1 MRADP
6 DELPRLVQRWS
17 GGDPTAF
24 DRLVSLLYDDLRRL
38 AHSHLQRERPG
49 HTLSTTALVHDVY
62 VQLAERTG
70 PVWQGRAQFFA
81 LVSRVMRNVL
91 VDYARRRNAGKRG
104 GGDVHM
110 ELGEASVVSD
120 GRAIDVLAVNEA
132 LERLMARDERLGRIV
147 EYRFFG
153 GMAEA
158 EIAEA
163 LGVST
168 RTVERDW
175 KRARAYLHTMLVGS
189 PPERDGG

>member
-1 MRADP
+1 MGADA

-17 GGDPTAF
+17 GGDTTAF
-24 DRLVSLLYDDLRRL
+24 DRLVSLLYDDLRQI

-104 GGDVHM
+104 GGDVHV
-110 ELGEASVVSD
+110 ELREGAATTE
-120 GRAIDVLAVNEA
+120 GRSFDLLALDQA
-132 LERLMARDERLGRIV
+132 LDHLTARDERLGHVV
-147 EYRFFG
+147 ECRFFG

-163 LGVST
+163 LGVSA

-175 KRARAYLHTMLVGS
+175 KRARAYLHSMLTALPS
-189 PPERDGG
+189 PDGA

>member
-1 MRADP
+1 MSAQDCARSEGRSVRSGCRTSARRWGGRSGEHGGAADRGGHGADRRTTGDGRDAGGGLLRGIATAGLTVGGASARLPAWLMRADP

-104 GGDVHM
+104 GGD
-110 ELGEASVVSD
+110 
-120 GRAIDVLAVNEA
+120 
-132 LERLMARDERLGRIV
+132 
-147 EYRFFG
+147 
-153 GMAEA
+153 
-158 EIAEA
+158 
-163 LGVST
+163 
-168 RTVERDW
+168 
-175 KRARAYLHTMLVGS
+175 
-189 PPERDGG
+189 